1 MSDAGAPALQVEQT
15 IRIEAPRERVFALIT
30 EVPPAS
36 RWFPTT
42 ALEPRVGG
50 RFAAGWESGHR
61 VEGEVTEFDPPRVV
75 AYTWEWR
82 EQPVGSPTEVRWE
95 LDEDGDA
102 TVVRLSHTGFRE
114 QGHRESHNG
123 GWGHYAQ
130 RLKTIAEGG
139 DPGADR
145 PPGS

>member
-1 MSDAGAPALQVEQT
+1 MSDPGAAALQVEQT

-30 EVPPAS
+30 EVPQVP

-42 ALEPRVGG
+42 VFESRVGG
-50 RFAAGWESGHR
+50 RFEAGWEGGQR

-75 AYTWEWR
+75 AYTWAWP

-95 LDEDGDA
+95 LEEDGDA

-114 QGHRESHNG
+114 QAHQESHNG

-130 RLKTIAEGG
+130 RLKIVAEGG
-139 DPGADR
+139 DPGPDR
-145 PPGS
+145 PPRA